1 MKLPRLEIGLALG
14 ILALWGLGE
23 LGQPADPRRSLE
35 IAALIPPG
43 ATRLIPEGAASAVPV
58 AALTLTEGRGTS
70 WFIARSKGLWRNL
83 TAGGALCEE
92 REVLGLVEAL
102 ARARGLVEGQAGELD
117 LDALGFAADRRW
129 QVELH
134 GPQVLKEGAQRDL
147 LASVELAQGRA
158 DRGGPA
164 RLAGSE
170 RILGLSEDLLPLL
183 EGRGELPPLVSRRAL
198 PEAWPGW
205 SAGLK
210 RVFVDHADGES
221 FQFVPLPPDDAV
233 PLAPGLERFA
243 VVREGQP
250 EAEANPVLGTGF
262 HLFLTRAP
270 RIALPNP
277 EELPAPERRIPEFVL
292 TLESRS
298 GDVLEVAVLETLGPG
313 RRVLIEDFTGSA
325 SLLTPEVAR
334 LLGPRADQLLRS
346 RENPW
351 DPYLR

>member
-1 MKLPRLEIGLALG
+1 MKLPRVEIVLLLAVLG
-14 ILALWGLGE
+14 LWGLGE
-23 LGQPADPRRSLE
+23 LGEPVDPRRSATLQS
-35 IAALIPPG
+35 LIPPG
-43 ATRLIPEGAASAVPV
+43 TTRLVPEGAASAVPV

-92 REVLGLVEAL
+92 REVLGLIEAL
-102 ARARGLVEGQAGELD
+102 VRARGLSEGLASELD
-117 LDALGFAADRRW
+117 LDALGFGPDRRW
-129 QVELH
+129 QIQLH
-134 GPQVLKEGAQRDL
+134 GPQVLKEGAERDV
-147 LASVELAQGRA
+147 LASVELAQGRE

-164 RLAGSE
+164 RRSGDE
-170 RILGLSEDLLPLL
+170 QILGLSEDLLPLL

-205 SAGLK
+205 AAGLR

-221 FQFVPLPPDDAV
+221 FQFVPQPPDPAQ

-243 VVREGQP
+243 VQSEGQT

-270 RIALPNP
+270 RAALPAP
-277 EELPAPERRIPEFVL
+277 GDLPAPELRDPEFVL
-292 TLESRS
+292 TLEARS
-298 GDVLEVAVLETLGPG
+298 GEVLEVAVLKGLGPG

-325 SLLTPEVAR
+325 SLLTAEVAR